1 MNICD
6 PRQSIVF
13 EHSPLA
19 YGVYIQRMDI
29 TIWNCVLAD
38 TLEDMLLT
46 LGSGWCY
53 LLIPTR
59 TLRVDTSMISRK
71 RTRVSEYIGNKLAS
85 PFPESQDRQ
94 AHGCG
99 EGFSA

>member
-1 MNICD
+1 
-6 PRQSIVF
+6 
-13 EHSPLA
+13 
-19 YGVYIQRMDI
+19 MDI

-46 LGSGWCY
+46 PGSGWCY

-71 RTRVSEYIGNKLAS
+71 RTRVSEYIGGTDWLRHFPNLKILKLTVVVRD
-85 PFPESQDRQ
+85 FPHRGLEY
-94 AHGCG
+94 
-99 EGFSA
+99 